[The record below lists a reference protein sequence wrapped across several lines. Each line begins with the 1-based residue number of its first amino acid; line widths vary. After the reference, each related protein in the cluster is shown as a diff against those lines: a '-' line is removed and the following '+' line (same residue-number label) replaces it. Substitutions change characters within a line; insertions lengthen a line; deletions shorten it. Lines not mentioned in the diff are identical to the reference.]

1 MNTREIEDGFL
12 SAALNQYAFDEI
24 YYSYF
29 GRSLDEFNGMP
40 RPSKWMNRDLFLIQ
54 VLRRASVVL
63 RLLWSYLFAYLFFL
77 CRACIYLV
85 KKRRIGHASCD
96 GLGNSVAMAICD
108 RSFDVMKQAIPG
120 PERKLWLELPQG
132 GVSKGLRGNEDEFL
146 NCLSVVTSYQILYA
160 LIIAGAV
167 HNAIRKNNNKN
178 LIMQSYAALDWI
190 IMLIA
195 IDKISPRKVI
205 TAEHHDRWA
214 VLADSYCSIKH
225 RVGAKLDLVL
235 VQHGKEHEQTY
246 YEMRSGCKYKELPY
260 RLKYVS
266 EAYLYNSQQ
275 LRIFEEN
282 IFDFDR
288 KLEEALR
295 VNFYKFKL
303 NTFETGCGG
312 IVVLFVGHPLCEQ
325 LQVQLYRKI
334 SDRLGYH
341 FFYKPHPTAKNR
353 RAVNPGWFVVDD
365 DSKFPRADLL
375 ISYPSTLVDEYR
387 EIGVDSFVHPLRADE
402 CDQES
407 LAIELSKVLDSIGLN
422 KSK

>member
-24 YYSYF
+24 FYSYF

-40 RPSKWMNRDLFLIQ
+40 RPSKWINRSLFSIQ
-54 VLRRASVVL
+54 VLRRISVVL
-63 RLLWSYLFAYLFFL
+63 RLFWSYLFAYLFFL
-77 CRACIYLV
+77 FRACIYLV
-85 KKRRIGHASCD
+85 KKRSIGHTECD
-96 GLGNSVAMAICD
+96 RSGNAVAMAICD

-120 PERKLWLELPQG
+120 PERKLWLEPPQG
-132 GVSKGLRGNEDEFL
+132 GVSKGLRGNEDGFI
-146 NCLSVVTSYQILYA
+146 NCLSVVTSCQILYA
-160 LIIAGAV
+160 LIIAGVV
-167 HNAIRKNNNKN
+167 HNAVRRNNNRN

-195 IDKISPRKVI
+195 IEKISPQKII

-214 VLADSYCSIKH
+214 VLADCYCSIKH
-225 RVGAKLDLVL
+225 RAGSITDLVL

-246 YEMRSGCKYKELPY
+246 FEMRNGGKYKGLPY
-260 RLKYVS
+260 KLKYVS

-275 LRIFEEN
+275 LRIFEED
-282 IFDFDR
+282 ILDSDR
-288 KLEEALR
+288 NSGGALR
-295 VNFYKFKL
+295 VNFYRFRL
-303 NTFETGCGG
+303 NTFETGCSG
-312 IVVLFVGHPLCEQ
+312 IVVLFVGNPSCEQ

-353 RAVNPGWFVVDD
+353 RAVNPGWFVVDG